1 MWQAG
6 PVSTWS
12 IVAVVVVAWVAV
24 AIVVA
29 LVVGRAIKLRD
40 EKERGPR
47 GIPDFVPD
55 DSSSQRPGSDG

>member
-1 MWQAG
+1 M
-6 PVSTWS
+6 STWA
-12 IVAVVVVAWVAV
+12 IVAVVMVAWFAV

-29 LVVGRAIKLRD
+29 LVVGRAVKLRD

-55 DSSSQRPGSDG
+55 DSLSQRPGSDT